1 MTINHIYNIV
11 ASTMAELENI
21 NLLDITKRKQNQTQL
36 NRAYK
41 ILDDLKDELIREN
54 IKNKQGG
61 HKRNSDTNVTSSYG
75 DNQDIHSKNQISDKV
90 SRKVEENDTKRIEL
104 ENKIEGLEEEVR
116 ELREKVDTVED
127 RLEGLKFKEREI
139 LTAYYVE
146 GMTAEDIGNRLYFQ
160 LFNQTRSGRHI
171 QRIIEKATEKMV
183 KL

>member
-1 MTINHIYNIV
+1 MT
-11 ASTMAELENI
+11 
-21 NLLDITKRKQNQTQL
+21 
-36 NRAYK
+36 
-41 ILDDLKDELIREN
+41 REN
-54 IKNKQGG
+54 LIALLKEYKENKARLNIKLKEL
-61 HKRNSDTNVTSSYG
+61 KTSRIKLKYVDSDTNMTSSYG

-90 SRKVEENDTKRIEL
+90 SRKVEENDAKRIEL
-104 ENKIEGLEEEVR
+104 EKRIEALEEEVR

>member
-1 MTINHIYNIV
+1 MTREDLIALLKEYK
-11 ASTMAELENI
+11 ENKAR
-21 NLLDITKRKQNQTQL
+21 L
-36 NRAYK
+36 
-41 ILDDLKDELIREN
+41 N
-54 IKNKQGG
+54 IKLKEL
-61 HKRNSDTNVTSSYG
+61 KTSRIKLKYVDSDTNMTSSYG

-104 ENKIEGLEEEVR
+104 ENKIEELEEEVR
-116 ELREKVDTVED
+116 KLREKVDTVED

-160 LFNQTRSGRHI
+160 LFSQTRSGRHI